1 MPLRRM
7 QFGIMKAIKTETLYS
22 LSQEGIKSLHDYD
35 DNSKSSLGLP
45 LIAKQTNSTTG
56 LN

>member
-1 MPLRRM
+1 M
-7 QFGIMKAIKTETLYS
+7 QLGIMEAIKTETLYS

-35 DNSKSSLGLP
+35 DNCKSGLGLP